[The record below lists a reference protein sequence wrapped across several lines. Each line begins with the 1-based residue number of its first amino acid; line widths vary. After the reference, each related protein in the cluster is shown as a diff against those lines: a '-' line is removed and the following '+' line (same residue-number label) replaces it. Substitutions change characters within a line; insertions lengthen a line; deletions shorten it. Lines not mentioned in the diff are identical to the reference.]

1 MKNKEKKHLASQFPN
16 IYRSITESSPVQKL
30 KKIVI
35 RLLNQPKV
43 NKLLTF
49 LSIILVFLVVLILVL
64 EIAVFSVKTFRY
76 YNYYRQISTQREN
89 LQSQINF
96 WRSIADK
103 YDGYKDA
110 YFRIALLEYQ
120 LGDFQKAKDANL
132 KALVLDPN
140 FDDAKKLEVILDK
153 K

>member
-1 MKNKEKKHLASQFPN
+1 MKKVQLASQFPN
-16 IYRSITESSPVQKL
+16 IYRFITESYIIRKLQKST
-30 KKIVI
+30 I
-35 RLLNQPKV
+35 RLLNQPKIKKTIKV
-43 NKLLTF
+43 
-49 LSIILVFLVVLILVL
+49 LSIIVVIFTVIILIFG
-64 EIAVFSVKTFRY
+64 ISVAGVSFYR
-76 YNYYRQISTQREN
+76 NYRNYAQISAQREN

-96 WRSIADK
+96 WQSIADK

-120 LGDFQKAKDANL
+120 LSDFQKAKDANG

-140 FDDAKKLEVILDK
+140 FDDAKKLEAILDK